1 MKLPWQP
8 LLEAE
13 LCEAELQQWEEAL
26 GKPKAWVT
34 RRGLVLSRDSRAS
47 GSLES
52 SDSTESSCTDQDGMP
67 IFENV
72 FRIAAI
78 FEQRRHPKASLKQP

>member
-34 RRGLVLSRDSRAS
+34 RRGLLD
-47 GSLES
+47 ES
-52 SDSTESSCTDQDGMP
+52 VKRQIAGPDVAMPRIGKST
-67 IFENV
+67 
-72 FRIAAI
+72 
-78 FEQRRHPKASLKQP
+78 